1 MTTTETITIST
12 APTADFSADN
22 VSGCAPLVVQFNNL
36 SSLNATNYSWSFPGG
51 DPSTSTL
58 ENPVVTYNTAG
69 TYDVVL
75 TVSNAAGSDMVS
87 LSNYITVDDVPS
99 IGFSSSVNGTTVD
112 FTNTTTNATTYS
124 WDFGDGN
131 GSTDVNPTH
140 IYAMDGSYTVVLTA
154 TNACGTV
161 MLMDNVNIGTAPNA
175 GAMASLRS
183 GCAPLVVQ
191 FTDQSSSNTTAWSW
205 SFPGG
210 DPSTSTLENPVVT
223 YNTAGTYDVMLTV
236 SNSTGTD
243 MLTLSNYITVDDVP
257 SVGFGSSANG
267 AVVNFTNSSTNATT
281 YSWDFGDGNG
291 SMAANPTH
299 TYAMDGTYT
308 VTLTATN
315 NCGSVMTTETVTIIT
330 PPTAGFSADNQ
341 SGCAPLTVQF
351 SDQSSSNA
359 TAWSWSFPGGTPATS
374 TEQNPTVTYNDG
386 GTYNVSLTVSNAA
399 GMDISTQTSY
409 ITVAPQPSPSFT
421 ALRNDF
427 TVNFTNTSSDA
438 TSYSWDFG
446 DGNGSMDINP
456 VHTYAMEGTYTVVL
470 TATNDCGV
478 QTSSQSVE
486 IVLGPLAGFSADQ
499 TEGCAPLTVQ
509 FSDQSSGDVTT
520 WSWSFP
526 GGNPSTSTDQNPTV
540 VYDTPGSYSVMLEI
554 ETLTGSNMLVQNG
567 FITVLSAP
575 SPAFNT
581 DISGGTVD
589 FINNSSNAT
598 TYSWDFGD
606 GNGSMDANP
615 THTYA
620 MDGTYTVTLTATNE
634 CGPETISQTIVIV
647 TPPTAGFSSDV
658 VEGCAPLLVEFSDE
672 SSSNATS
679 WSWSFPGGVPA
690 TSTDQNPKV
699 EFPNSGN
706 YTVTLEVTN
715 SAGSNSISQINYITV
730 LAAPTASFSS
740 VVSDNQVS
748 FTNLSSGGDS
758 YLWEF
763 GDGNSSTEV
772 NPTHVY
778 TMSGTYPVTLTV
790 TNECGSIEFTQEII
804 IEIVS
809 IPSSGFIGSAQE
821 GCTPLEVSFT
831 DQSSAN
837 TTDWTWQ

>member
-1 MTTTETITIST
+1 
-12 APTADFSADN
+12 
-22 VSGCAPLVVQFNNL
+22 
-36 SSLNATNYSWSFPGG
+36 
-51 DPSTSTL
+51 
-58 ENPVVTYNTAG
+58 
-69 TYDVVL
+69 
-75 TVSNAAGSDMVS
+75 
-87 LSNYITVDDVPS
+87 
-99 IGFSSSVNGTTVD
+99 
-112 FTNTTTNATTYS
+112 
-124 WDFGDGN
+124 
-131 GSTDVNPTH
+131 
-140 IYAMDGSYTVVLTA
+140 
-154 TNACGTV
+154 
-161 MLMDNVNIGTAPNA
+161 
-175 GAMASLRS
+175 
-183 GCAPLVVQ
+183 
-191 FTDQSSSNTTAWSW
+191 
-205 SFPGG
+205 
-210 DPSTSTLENPVVT
+210 
-223 YNTAGTYDVMLTV
+223 
-236 SNSTGTD
+236 
-243 MLTLSNYITVDDVP
+243 
-257 SVGFGSSANG
+257 
-267 AVVNFTNSSTNATT
+267 
-281 YSWDFGDGNG
+281 
-291 SMAANPTH
+291 
-299 TYAMDGTYT
+299 
-308 VTLTATN
+308 
-315 NCGSVMTTETVTIIT
+315 IT

-386 GTYNVSLTVSNAA
+386 GTYNVSLTVSNAV

-606 GNGSMDANP
+606 GNGSTDVNP

-620 MDGTYTVTLTATNE
+620 MDGTYTVTLTATNN
-634 CGPETISQTIVIV
+634 CGPVTTTETVTIV
-647 TPPTAGFSSDV
+647 TAPTADFSADNVS
-658 VEGCAPLLVEFSDE
+658 GCAPLVVQFNNL
-672 SSSNATS
+672 SSLNATDYS
-679 WSWSFPGGVPA
+679 WTFPGGDPS
-690 TSTDQNPKV
+690 TSTLENPV
-699 EFPNSGN
+699 VTYNTAGT
-706 YTVTLEVTN
+706 YDVVLTVSN
-715 SAGSNSISQINYITV
+715 AAGSDMVSLSNYITV
-730 LAAPTASFSS
+730 DDVP
-740 VVSDNQVS
+740 
-748 FTNLSSGGDS
+748 
-758 YLWEF
+758 
-763 GDGNSSTEV
+763 
-772 NPTHVY
+772 
-778 TMSGTYPVTLTV
+778 
-790 TNECGSIEFTQEII
+790 SI
-804 IEIVS
+804 
-809 IPSSGFIGSAQE
+809 GF
-821 GCTPLEVSFT
+821 
-831 DQSSAN
+831 
-837 TTDWTWQ
+837 